1 MRVYRI
7 LALGQLASGRRA
19 GEEGEWRL
27 ASGDDIEGE
36 LVHGADRPL
45 RYRQRR
51 RSRSHLVGASGRRED
66 RRPLTGLSCNDGGG
80 AERGHGSGGAG

>member
-7 LALGQLASGRRA
+7 LALGQLASGGRT

-27 ASGDDIEGE
+27 AGGDDIGGE
-36 LVHGADRPL
+36 LVHGAGLPL

-51 RSRSHLVGASGRRED
+51 RSRSRLVGASGRRED
-66 RRPLTGLSCNDGGG
+66 RRPLTGLSCEGGG
-80 AERGHGSGGAG
+80 AERGHGSGGTG